1 MLCLDQIEE
10 FIPEHIVHTRKIG
23 GFVPRQTT
31 EFLGECTG
39 KALTFFDNPDNFQT
53 DILHIERLV
62 NIFVSTFCNSVNPLV
77 VIRKSRKQH
86 DRNMTGRYV
95 RFYVAAQLE
104 SVERRHQHVAQ
115 DKRYFIIHH
124 GFNGIVTVIDGN
136 NAEVR

>member
-1 MLCLDQIEE
+1 
-10 FIPEHIVHTRKIG
+10 
-23 GFVPRQTT
+23 
-31 EFLGECTG
+31 
-39 KALTFFDNPDNFQT
+39 
-53 DILHIERLV
+53 
-62 NIFVSTFCNSVNPLV
+62 
-77 VIRKSRKQH
+77 
-86 DRNMTGRYV
+86 MTGRYV

>member
-1 MLCLDQIEE
+1 MLRLDQIEE

-86 DRNMTGRYV
+86 DRNMTGRV
-95 RFYVAAQLE
+95 LHPKSWTLLGCFL
-104 SVERRHQHVAQ
+104 
-115 DKRYFIIHH
+115 
-124 GFNGIVTVIDGN
+124 
-136 NAEVR
+136 